1 MKLMHTLLVGACI
14 SLAGTSTAQ
23 ELGFGPGASTPKVS
37 TTAGFHLSIPF
48 GGQKSERAAD
58 KARFGLALNMTRE
71 YGRRNSYIPKRVQT
85 NILDF
90 GWRFDGQPTMLMG
103 GEDVYQSLLND
114 QLNANGGVSKNT
126 ILIVAGGAL
135 AAGAAVALAGS
146 GGNNDNDND
155 GPDNDND
162 GDD

>member
-1 MKLMHTLLVGACI
+1 MKLLHTLVVGTCI

-48 GGQKSERAAD
+48 GGQNSERVTD

-103 GEDVYQSLLND
+103 GEDVYQSLLDD

-146 GGNNDNDND
+146 GDNDHDDDDD
-155 GPDNDND
+155 GPD
-162 GDD
+162 DDD